1 MYAYVCE
8 HERPRVLFSP
18 WFVCRP
24 AGAQRPRY
32 ARSCI
37 SLVHANAYMYACGTG
52 PLDADRDKGE
62 IEADLNAVNKQME
75 SAKVCEK
82 GREREKGW

>member
-1 MYAYVCE
+1 
-8 HERPRVLFSP
+8 
-18 WFVCRP
+18 
-24 AGAQRPRY
+24 
-32 ARSCI
+32 
-37 SLVHANAYMYACGTG
+37 MYACGTG
-52 PLDADRDKGE
+52 PLDTDRDKGE